1 MNNNNAEELNRMGH
15 KFIDELQTMG
25 HDFINTA
32 MSVSVPFINTMTNV
46 ANTESRTSSRT
57 TSGVETNN
65 YKSNNIK
72 FYRKNFSDK
81 ILICCEI
88 PGVSKENCKI
98 NYSNRILKICGTSCF
113 TEDWGFIKS
122 REYNLQLDIGERTN
136 NDIKVKYENGLLKIH
151 IKNLEEVN
159 SNIEID

>member
-1 MNNNNAEELNRMGH
+1 MNNNNAEQ
-15 KFIDELQTMG
+15 LQTMG

-32 MSVSVPFINTMTNV
+32 MSVSVPIINTM
-46 ANTESRTSSRT
+46 A
-57 TSGVETNN
+57 GVETHSSTSTNF
-65 YKSNNIK
+65 KSNNIK

-98 NYSNRILKICGTSCF
+98 NYSNRMLKVCGTSS
-113 TEDWGFIKS
+113 FIDEWNFVKNK
-122 REYNLQLDIGERTN
+122 EYNLQLDIGERKN
-136 NDIKVKYENGLLKIH
+136 SDIKVKYENGLLKIR
-151 IKNLEEVN
+151 INLSEQEE

>member
-1 MNNNNAEELNRMGH
+1 MNNNNAEELNKMGH

-32 MSVSVPFINTMTNV
+32 MSVSVPIINTM
-46 ANTESRTSSRT
+46 A
-57 TSGVETNN
+57 GVETHSPTSTNF
-65 YKSNNIK
+65 KSNNIK

-98 NYSNRILKICGTSCF
+98 NYSNRMLNVSGRSNF

-122 REYNLQLDIGERTN
+122 REYNLQLDIGERKN
-136 NDIKVKYENGLLKIH
+136 SDIKVKYENGLLKIR
-151 IKNLEEVN
+151 INLSEQEE

>member
-32 MSVSVPFINTMTNV
+32 MSVSVPIINTM
-46 ANTESRTSSRT
+46 A
-57 TSGVETNN
+57 GVETPCSTQNN

-98 NYSNRILKICGTSCF
+98 NYSNRMLKICGTSCF

>member
-15 KFIDELQTMG
+15 KLVDELQTMG

-32 MSVSVPFINTMTNV
+32 MSISVPIINTM
-46 ANTESRTSSRT
+46 A
-57 TSGVETNN
+57 GVETHSSTTTN

-98 NYSNRILKICGTSCF
+98 NYSNRMLKVCGTSS
-113 TEDWGFIKS
+113 FIDEWNFVKNK
-122 REYNLQLDIGERTN
+122 EYNLQLDIGERKN
-136 NDIKVKYENGLLKIH
+136 SDIKVKYENGLLKIR
-151 IKNLEEVN
+151 INLSEQEE

>member
-1 MNNNNAEELNRMGH
+1 MNTNNAEQLNMMGH
-15 KFIDELQTMG
+15 KLVDELQTMG

-32 MSVSVPFINTMTNV
+32 MSVSVPIINTM
-46 ANTESRTSSRT
+46 A
-57 TSGVETNN
+57 GVETHSSTSTNF
-65 YKSNNIK
+65 KSNNIK

-98 NYSNRILKICGTSCF
+98 NYSNRMLKVFGRSSF

-122 REYNLQLDIGERTN
+122 REYNLQLDIGERKN
-136 NDIKVKYENGLLKIH
+136 SDIKVKYENGLLKIR
-151 IKNLEEVN
+151 INLTEQEE